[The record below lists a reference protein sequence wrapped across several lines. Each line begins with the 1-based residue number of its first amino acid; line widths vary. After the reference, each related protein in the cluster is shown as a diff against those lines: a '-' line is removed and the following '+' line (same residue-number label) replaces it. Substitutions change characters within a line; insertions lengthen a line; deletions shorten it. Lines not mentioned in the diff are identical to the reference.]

1 MQLESFTITNFRSVN
16 DSGKVNAAKLTAL
29 LGRNESGKSNLLL
42 GLRSLNPAEGF
53 AALNPIKDFPRHRR
67 LQECNDD
74 TPVVS
79 SRWTLTDSEQQELAK
94 LFPRA
99 KGVQAVDIG
108 RPYGKSRSI
117 SFVGLGAQ
125 QFDDS
130 GVGASIRK
138 IVPAVKAAAAKL
150 ENEAAKG
157 PLEQAA
163 DQFESDIELQD
174 DRLAWAETAVAAL
187 AALRQALAAADTELT
202 AAQEKHVVELETLAK
217 TIAGD
222 KTAVQKAEAWILKKL
237 PIFIYLDEYP
247 ELDGHQNI
255 ADYLQRKSQNQLAD
269 KDYNFEK
276 LCKVAGLKPEELQEL
291 SKQNQAETRN
301 QLANRAS
308 AVVTN
313 EIRRL
318 WKDRRLTVRFDADGV
333 HLQSLVSDP
342 NETYNVEVNLDERS
356 RGFRWFFSFY
366 ITFSADTQGGEA
378 ENAILL
384 LDEPGLFLHA
394 KSQSDLLT
402 HFKDDF
408 SNQIIYTT
416 HSPFMVP
423 THNLDAI
430 RTVNIAESVG
440 TTVTNDPTGD
450 SRTLFPIQAAL
461 GYDLSQ
467 SLFHGTSNLV
477 VEGVTDYWILSSV
490 SDYLRENK
498 KTALEK
504 ELVLTPAGGAQKVSY
519 MVALLTSEQLNV
531 LVLLD
536 AEKAAI
542 SAKDELVKSK
552 LIREQNVVFVT
563 EAFGTSPPTEA
574 DIEDL
579 LEPSVYEAL
588 VQECYSDEL
597 KSKTLS
603 LNSNIPR
610 IVKRFEAAF
619 QALGMDFH
627 KTRPARL
634 LLNKMATGPAKIVDD
649 PTSER
654 FQKLFEGV
662 NKRLAQHVARNAG
675 PFN

>member
-16 DSGKVNAAKLTAL
+16 DSGIVKVGKLTAL

-67 LQECNDD
+67 LQECKDD

-79 SRWTLTDSEQQELAK
+79 SRWALTDLEQQELGK

-99 KGVQAVDIG
+99 KGVQAVDIS
-108 RPYGKSRSI
+108 RPYGKTRSV

-125 QFDDS
+125 QVDES
-130 GVGASIRK
+130 AVSASIRK
-138 IVPAVKAAAAKL
+138 IGPAVKAAAAKL
-150 ENEAAKG
+150 TDDAAKG
-157 PLEQAA
+157 PLEEAA
-163 DQFESDIELQD
+163 EQFETEIELQD
-174 DRLAWAETAVAAL
+174 DRLAWAEDAVAAL
-187 AALRQALAAADTELT
+187 AALRQALAAADAELT

-222 KTAVQKAEAWILKKL
+222 TAALEKAEAWILKRL

-255 ADYLQRKSQNQLAD
+255 ADYIHRKGQNQLLD
-269 KDYNFEK
+269 KDHNFVK
-276 LCKVAGLKPEELQEL
+276 LCRVAGLKPEELQEL
-291 SKQNQAETRN
+291 AQQNQAETRN

-318 WKDRRLTVRFDADGV
+318 WKDRKLTVRFDADGV
-333 HLQSLVSDP
+333 HLQTLVSDP

-366 ITFSADTQGGEA
+366 ITFSADTQGGQA

-394 KSQSDLLT
+394 KSQSDLLK
-402 HFKDDF
+402 HFQDDF
-408 SNQIIYTT
+408 KNQIVYTT

-430 RTVNIAESVG
+430 RTVNIGESVG

-450 SRTLFPIQAAL
+450 SRTLFPLQTAL

-490 SDYLRENK
+490 SEYLRDKK

-519 MVALLTSEQLNV
+519 MVALLASEQLNV

-536 AEKAAI
+536 AEKAAQVT
-542 SAKDELVKSK
+542 KEDLVKTK

-588 VQECYSDEL
+588 ARESYAAEL
-597 KSKTLS
+597 AGKTLT
-603 LNSNIPR
+603 LNPNIPR

-619 QALGMDFH
+619 QALGMEFH

-634 LLNKMATGPAKIVDD
+634 LLNKMATDPTKMVDD
-649 PTSER
+649 PTAER

-662 NKRLAQHVARNAG
+662 NKRLAQHVARNTA